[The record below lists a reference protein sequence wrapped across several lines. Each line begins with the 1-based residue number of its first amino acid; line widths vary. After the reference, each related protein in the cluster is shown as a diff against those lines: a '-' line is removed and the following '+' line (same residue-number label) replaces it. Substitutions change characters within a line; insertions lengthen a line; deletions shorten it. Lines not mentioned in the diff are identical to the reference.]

1 MYRNQVISQ
10 HLERKKK
17 LFGTKV
23 INILT
28 VPYWQLWFKKDKKK
42 SLEYS
47 KCVESPEHLQKNL
60 VETHT
65 LKQRRCGASW
75 PRLDGVLFQESQSET
90 TDSANQHRS
99 YIHVTRSDCQEVCYP
114 WSSNNLV
121 HCIPVKY
128 YHCHFSAILSMHVRC
143 MWRGAGICV
152 SEGPSEKLWL
162 SGKVGSQKSDFTLQ
176 AVSLY
181 VAFMDA
187 DLS

>member
-17 LFGTKV
+17 LFGTK
-23 INILT
+23 LWT
-28 VPYWQLWFKKDKKK
+28 FWQYHIGNCDLKRIKK

-60 VETHT
+60 AETRT
-65 LKQRRCGASW
+65 LTQWRCRASS
-75 PRLDGVLFQESQSET
+75 PGLGVDLFQESQPET
-90 TDSANQHRS
+90 FDSADQHHS
-99 YIHVTRSDCQEVCYP
+99 YIHVTRSDCREVCYP
-114 WSSNNLV
+114 WSSNDLV
-121 HCIPVKY
+121 HCNPVKY

-162 SGKVGSQKSDFTLQ
+162 SGKVGSQKRDFTSQ
-176 AVSLY
+176 AVSLN